1 MFGHHDYPS
10 YGIGWR
16 GDPDR
21 SDVKDIVGSHPAVY
35 SLDMAGV
42 DERKIELLREA
53 HKRGGISMLVWH
65 QNNPLTEGP
74 GKKYPDGT
82 AWDNTKVVDQILTEG
97 SAMNVKYKARLDDVA
112 EALKKMVD
120 DDGRPIPVIFRP
132 LHEHTQ
138 TWNWWGRSA
147 TTDSEFIAFWRFIV
161 SYLRDTKGIHN
172 VIYAISPQMDEVYDD
187 PVGRILFRWPGDE
200 WVDLVGIDCYH
211 GRNRK
216 AFESNVKALA
226 EVSER
231 VHKPV
236 GVTETG
242 LENDHNADYWTH
254 DVLPALRNRPCCM
267 VVAWAQRQ
275 SPPRLRALSF
285 RFDGG
290 RLQAIL

>member
-1 MFGHHDYPS
+1 
-10 YGIGWR
+10 
-16 GDPDR
+16 
-21 SDVKDIVGSHPAVY
+21 
-35 SLDMAGV
+35 MAGV

-200 WVDLVGIDCYH
+200 WVDLVGPDSSP

-267 VVAWAQRQ
+267 VVAWRNDNPRHAYGPYPSDSTAADFKLFFDDAQTIFENDLPDMYRM
-275 SPPRLRALSF
+275 PK
-285 RFDGG
+285 GVTVK
-290 RLQAIL
+290 

>member
-1 MFGHHDYPS
+1 
-10 YGIGWR
+10 
-16 GDPDR
+16 
-21 SDVKDIVGSHPAVY
+21 
-35 SLDMAGV
+35 MA
-42 DERKIELLREA
+42 A
-53 HKRGGISMLVWH
+53 
-65 QNNPLTEGP
+65 
-74 GKKYPDGT
+74 
-82 AWDNTKVVDQILTEG
+82 
-97 SAMNVKYKARLDDVA
+97 
-112 EALKKMVD
+112 
-120 DDGRPIPVIFRP
+120 PIPVIFRP

-231 VHKPV
+231 VHKP
-236 GVTETG
+236 GRC
-242 LENDHNADYWTH
+242 D
-254 DVLPALRNRPCCM
+254 RNRAGKRPQRRLLDARCIACAPQPSLLHGRGM
-267 VVAWAQRQ
+267 AQRQ